1 MGFNQ
6 EEKKAIQSVPMPFL
20 LVELCQVGELPNSV
34 EVFLETMDADESL
47 EWSSFS
53 WDRLQAFLGSNPL
66 LQMTNDSEV
75 CIFHPDE

>member
-1 MGFNQ
+1 
-6 EEKKAIQSVPMPFL
+6 MPFL
-20 LVELCQVGELPNSV
+20 LVELYQVGEPPNSV
-34 EVFLETMDADESL
+34 EVSLETRDADESL

-53 WDRLQAFLGSNPL
+53 WDRQQASLGSNPS